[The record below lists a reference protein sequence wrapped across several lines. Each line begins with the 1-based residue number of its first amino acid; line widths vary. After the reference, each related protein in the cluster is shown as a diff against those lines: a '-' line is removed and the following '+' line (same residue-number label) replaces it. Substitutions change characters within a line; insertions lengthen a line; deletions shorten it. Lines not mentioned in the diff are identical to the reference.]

1 MLAKHVNS
9 VNGKC
14 VLVCTIDEKLW
25 SNVALS
31 ASLAL
36 VMPDCTPRKM
46 LIAIALNKWLLLQSS
61 CTVIEGLPSTKTG
74 VPMGLRETAAHHKL
88 GMTPSYDE
96 RRRFQ
101 RINLQVPLFIRGKD
115 AYGEQFLE
123 LAKTLDISGIGAFL
137 TSPRPLALNEI
148 VTLTIPAP
156 SITTSPLVPAGMP
169 PIQARVKRKQDAGE
183 VHLVGVEFLK
193 PIG

>member
-1 MLAKHVNS
+1 MWSDVAHS
-9 VNGKC
+9 PRQISR
-14 VLVCTIDEKLW
+14 VLRFTRPKL
-25 SNVALS
+25 
-31 ASLAL
+31 
-36 VMPDCTPRKM
+36 
-46 LIAIALNKWLLLQSS
+46 LITGSLNKLGMLPRS
-61 CTVIEGLPSTKTG
+61 CRVFRGQESTKTG
-74 VPMGLRETAAHHKL
+74 VPTVMRETASHYKL
-88 GMTPSYDE
+88 AMSPSYDE

-123 LAKTLDISGIGAFL
+123 LAKTLDISGIGAFV
-137 TSPRPLALNEI
+137 TSPRPLAINEI

-156 SITTSPLVPAGMP
+156 SITSSALVPAGMP
-169 PIQARVKRKQDAGE
+169 PIQARVKRKQDAGD